1 MRLLICAAVFSALT
15 PSFLPSAAL
24 AASCSE
30 RITFVQRIVDRD
42 AKTGFV
48 DKKVRDV
55 MSRDLAEAGQAC
67 KAGDDAKAQSL
78 ISLTQR
84 RHGYPVR

>member
-1 MRLLICAAVFSALT
+1 MRLLICAAVFAALT
-15 PSFLPSAAL
+15 FSVQPSTAL

-30 RITFVQRIVDRD
+30 RITFVQHVIDGDV
-42 AKTGFV
+42 KTGFV
-48 DKKVRDV
+48 DKKVHDV

-67 KAGDDAKAQSL
+67 KAGDVAKAQSL
-78 ISLTQR
+78 ISSTQR